1 MSGHGHL
8 VKGERSEVRDGA
20 AIKGV
25 SSVNTFVY
33 SRKSPSISHGDV
45 LSSGHVNHTVHGN

>member
-1 MSGHGHL
+1 MSGHGRL

-25 SSVNTFVY
+25 SSVNSFEY
-33 SRKSPSISHGDV
+33 SRKSPSISHRDV
-45 LSSGHVNHTVHGN
+45 LSSGHVNHTVHRN